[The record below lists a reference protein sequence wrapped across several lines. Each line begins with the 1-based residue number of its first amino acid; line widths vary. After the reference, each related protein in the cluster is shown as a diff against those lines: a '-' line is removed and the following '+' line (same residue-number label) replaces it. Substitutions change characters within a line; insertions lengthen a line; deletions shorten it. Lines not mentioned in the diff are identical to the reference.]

1 MEPLL
6 TIEIFGQ
13 PYTFQT
19 DSDLTQAKLVAD
31 VLVRE
36 VHKVER
42 QRKKTG
48 ADLNKNTML
57 VIAALNIAT
66 ENAELKK
73 AHDKTLNSIS
83 HRAEQLIR
91 SLDDEATAGDVSIKN
106 L

>member
-1 MEPLL
+1 MEQLL

-19 DSDLTQAKLVAD
+19 DSDLTQAKAVAD

-36 VHKVER
+36 INKIER
-42 QRKKTG
+42 QQKKKG
-48 ADLNKNTML
+48 ADLSKNTML

-73 AHDKTLNSIS
+73 S
-83 HRAEQLIR
+83 HANMLKSLSRRADQLIQ
-91 SLDDEATAGDVSIKN
+91 SLTDESKAGGVTIT
-106 L
+106 

>member
-1 MEPLL
+1 MEQLL

-36 VHKVER
+36 VRRVER
-42 QRKKTG
+42 QQKKAG
-48 ADLNKNTML
+48 AEINKNTML

-73 AHDKTLNSIS
+73 EHDKTLNSIS
-83 HRAEQLIR
+83 HRAEKLIR
-91 SLDDEATAGDVSIKN
+91 SLDDEATAGEISI
-106 L
+106 